1 MAAKP
6 WDSILTLPIFP
17 LPDLTFFPYTLQPL
31 HIFEARYRAMVT
43 DALARDRRLA
53 IVKLRPGYEA
63 TYAGRPAVHPVA
75 GAGEI
80 INWERLASGR
90 YNMLV
95 KGECR
100 IRIKQELATDTLYR
114 VVIAERL
121 DDMASATDVS
131 PLLARI
137 REACA
142 HLLRTLERPANL
154 LDSVLADGQP
164 PGALADR
171 IASAV
176 LPDPDLRQELL
187 ETRDVERRLERL
199 AGALDALLNRLGG
212 GRQ

>member
-1 MAAKP
+1 
-6 WDSILTLPIFP
+6 
-17 LPDLTFFPYTLQPL
+17 
-31 HIFEARYRAMVT
+31 MVT

-63 TYAGRPAVHPVA
+63 AYAEKPAVHPVA

-80 INWERLASGR
+80 INWERLATGR
-90 YNMLV
+90 YNMIV

-121 DDMASATDVS
+121 DETVPATDVS
-131 PLLARI
+131 PLIVRI
-137 REACA
+137 RETCA
-142 HLLRTLERPANL
+142 QLLQVLERPANL

-171 IASAV
+171 IASAI

-187 ETRDVERRLERL
+187 ETLDVERRLERL
-199 AGALDALLNRLGG
+199 AGALDALVNRLGG
-212 GRQ
+212 DRQ